1 MKNILDLAYHRYER
15 EANTT
20 SEPDLKFMHVDDPA
34 RNVTRNMT
42 KEEFIF
48 ACKTNDEMTKR
59 WVQPVVTDLVV
70 YLDGALQ
77 GIEFPNAAKD
87 FKSYYP
93 NSFDSI
99 LDLMA
104 RCITIS
110 DEDFRQMI
118 SLK

>member
-20 SEPDLKFMHVDDPA
+20 SEPDLKFTHVDDPA
-34 RNVTRNMT
+34 RNVTRTMT
-42 KEEFIF
+42 KEEFIL
-48 ACKTNDEMTKR
+48 ACKTSDEMTKR
-59 WVQPVVTDLVV
+59 WVQPVVTDLVI
-70 YLDGALQ
+70 YLNDSLQ

-87 FKSYYP
+87 FKEYYP
-93 NSFDSI
+93 NTFDSI

-110 DEDFRQMI
+110 DEDFRQII
-118 SLK
+118 SFK